1 MDCMT
6 SRSIACRG
14 LMVAVGLLLVGLFLV
29 SPIARADTPALNL
42 LDPSTREVFV
52 ELEISSDL
60 SVVGQSYG
68 PPVSALYSA
77 SGGIG
82 TLVIPVESHQELIP
96 FPGEL
101 QPVVIEIDLVD
112 FSAVSSTSG
121 LDPVLLAAFSEDLGT
136 GTLAG
141 YALVELQP
149 VFCTSQQEIDD
160 ECLINPLYCGATC
173 VLVPGAPYDPNTG
186 KINMVGAETIFCQ
199 FSACPYDLFSE
210 FGDMRFTEPQTIPA
224 LPPAALALLSLLIML
239 SAGHLIRISQ
249 NG

>member
-1 MDCMT
+1 M
-6 SRSIACRG
+6 G
-14 LMVAVGLLLVGLFLV
+14 VFGLLLVGLFLV
-29 SPIARADTPALNL
+29 SPNARADTQALNL

-52 ELEISSDL
+52 ELEISSDR

-82 TLVIPVESHQELIP
+82 TLVIPVESHEELRP
-96 FPGEL
+96 FTGDL

-136 GTLAG
+136 ATLAG

-149 VFCTSQQEIDD
+149 FFCTSQQQIDD
-160 ECLINPLYCGATC
+160 LCLIDPLYCGATC

-199 FSACPYDLFSE
+199 NLACPFDLFSE
-210 FGDMRFTEPQTIPA
+210 FGDMRFTEPQTVPA

>member
-1 MDCMT
+1 
-6 SRSIACRG
+6 
-14 LMVAVGLLLVGLFLV
+14 MVAVGLLLVGLFLV
-29 SPIARADTPALNL
+29 SPIARADTQALNQALNL

-52 ELEISSDL
+52 ELEISSDR

-82 TLVIPVESHQELIP
+82 TLVIPVESHEELRP
-96 FPGEL
+96 FVGEL
-101 QPVVIEIDLVD
+101 QPVVIEIDLGD

-121 LDPVLLAAFSEDLGT
+121 LAPGPIAFSQDLGT
-136 GTLAG
+136 ETLAG
-141 YALVELQP
+141 VALVEGLP
-149 VFCTSQQEIDD
+149 FFCTSQQEIDD
-160 ECLINPLYCGATC
+160 LCLIDPLYCHGATC

-186 KINMVGAETIFCQ
+186 KINMVGAETIFCTNQ
-199 FSACPYDLFSE
+199 ACPFDYFSE
-210 FGDMRFTEPQTIPA
+210 FGDMRFTEPQAVPA

>member
-29 SPIARADTPALNL
+29 SPIARADTQALNL

-52 ELEISSDL
+52 ELEISSDR

-82 TLVIPVESHQELIP
+82 TLVIPVESHEELRP
-96 FPGEL
+96 FAGEL
-101 QPVVIEIDLVD
+101 QPVVIEIDLGD

-121 LDPVLLAAFSEDLGT
+121 LAPGSIAFSQDLGT
-136 GTLAG
+136 ETLAG

-149 VFCTSQQEIDD
+149 VFCASQQEIDD

-224 LPPAALALLSLLIML
+224 LSPAALALLSLLIML

>member
-1 MDCMT
+1 
-6 SRSIACRG
+6 
-14 LMVAVGLLLVGLFLV
+14 MVAVGLLLVGLFLG

-82 TLVIPVESHQELIP
+82 TLVIPVESHEELRP
-96 FPGEL
+96 FTGEL

-136 GTLAG
+136 ETLAG
-141 YALVELQP
+141 VALVEGLP
-149 VFCTSQQEIDD
+149 FFCTSQQEIDD
-160 ECLINPLYCGATC
+160 LCLIDPLYCRATC

-186 KINMVGAETIFCQ
+186 KINMVGAETIFCTNQ
-199 FSACPYDLFSE
+199 ACPFDYFSE
-210 FGDMRFTEPQTIPA
+210 FGDMRFTEPQAVPA

>member
-1 MDCMT
+1 MG
-6 SRSIACRG
+6 AF
-14 LMVAVGLLLVGLFLV
+14 GLLLVGLFLV
-29 SPIARADTPALNL
+29 SPSARADTPALNL

-52 ELEISSDL
+52 ELEISSDR

-82 TLVIPVESHQELIP
+82 TLVIPVESHEELRP
-96 FPGEL
+96 FTGEL

-136 GTLAG
+136 ETLAG
-141 YALVELQP
+141 VALVEGLP
-149 VFCTSQQEIDD
+149 FFCTSQQEIDD
-160 ECLINPLYCGATC
+160 LCLIDPLYCRATC

-186 KINMVGAETIFCQ
+186 KINMVGAETIFCH

>member
-1 MDCMT
+1 
-6 SRSIACRG
+6 
-14 LMVAVGLLLVGLFLV
+14 MVAVGLLLVGLFLV

-82 TLVIPVESHQELIP
+82 TLVIPVESHEELIP
-96 FPGEL
+96 FTGEL

-136 GTLAG
+136 ETLAG

-149 VFCTSQQEIDD
+149 FFCTSQQEIDD
-160 ECLINPLYCGATC
+160 LCLIDPLSLYCGATC

-210 FGDMRFTEPQTIPA
+210 FGDMRFTEPQTVPA